1 MDNAKDSYFEVV
13 DYRTSDDMII
23 LYGCIEMTD
32 FVKDYVDEALPLII
46 DLVKSTLQL
55 DVP

>member
-1 MDNAKDSYFEVV
+1 
-13 DYRTSDDMII
+13 MII

-46 DLVKSTLQL
+46 DLVKTTLQL

>member
-1 MDNAKDSYFEVV
+1 MDSYFEVV